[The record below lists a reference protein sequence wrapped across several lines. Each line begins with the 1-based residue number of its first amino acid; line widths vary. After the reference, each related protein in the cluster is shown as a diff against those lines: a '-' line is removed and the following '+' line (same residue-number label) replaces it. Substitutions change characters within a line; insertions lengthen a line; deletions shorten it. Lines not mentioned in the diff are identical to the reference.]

1 MNLVKIAP
9 VRIVATLLALIAF
22 VLMPTGAMAFNPA
35 IDLSVQQTYA
45 KMNERSLVLVD
56 VRTEQEWRQTGIAQ
70 GAAPIS
76 MLDSAFFD
84 KLAAVQA
91 ANPGKTVA
99 FICASGRRS
108 AIVQAELARRGFE
121 NVFSVYG
128 GTTGSRDA
136 PGWIAEGLPVVV
148 WPGS

>member
-1 MNLVKIAP
+1 MSLVKTAP
-9 VRIVATLLALIAF
+9 TRIVATLLMLIAF
-22 VLMPTGAMAFNPA
+22 ALAPINVLAFNPA
-35 IDLSVQQTYA
+35 IDLNVQQTFA
-45 KMNERSLVLVD
+45 KMNEGSLVLID

-76 MLDSAFFD
+76 MLDAEFFD

-108 AIVQAELARRGFE
+108 AIVQAELARRGYRD
-121 NVFSVYG
+121 VFSVYG

-136 PGWIAEGLPVVV
+136 PGWIAEGLPVVA
-148 WPGS
+148 WPGN